1 MPHIL
6 QRLCDLDRRH
16 ITLAHVQQVGRAD
29 QARVGAGQWQT
40 GVAVGLQ
47 QQLRAEEAVV
57 FRGPEL
63 DRRNAADTRVAHQ
76 AGHQRQLA
84 ELALQ
89 RERGLQH
96 HPGGVVLLAGVLPG
110 EGVEGIW
117 NVILGFIK
125 QTRRTGVLES
135 RRGSQTMEW
144 VKSMTDDYIRTMI
157 YSNPRVQKCMD
168 ELSGQV
174 MSGEM
179 PPTLAAKELIDTIE
193 AALKA

>member
-1 MPHIL
+1 MLRYLRPATEGWTTGAYT
-6 QRLCDLDRRH
+6 CSA
-16 ITLAHVQQVGRAD
+16 IT
-29 QARVGAGQWQT
+29 
-40 GVAVGLQ
+40 
-47 QQLRAEEAVV
+47 
-57 FRGPEL
+57 
-63 DRRNAADTRVAHQ
+63 
-76 AGHQRQLA
+76 
-84 ELALQ
+84 
-89 RERGLQH
+89 
-96 HPGGVVLLAGVLPG
+96 G

-168 ELSGQV
+168 ELSEQV

>member
-1 MPHIL
+1 MDH
-6 QRLCDLDRRH
+6 RRTF
-16 ITLAHVQQVGRAD
+16 IAGNFCRQFQIDFGISGDNTNE
-29 QARVGAGQWQT
+29 QAVFISAQYQCFKYLGDIFS
-40 GVAVGLQ
+40 
-47 QQLRAEEAVV
+47 QL
-57 FRGPEL
+57 FR
-63 DRRNAADTRVAHQ
+63 HM
-76 AGHQRQLA
+76 
-84 ELALQ
+84 
-89 RERGLQH
+89 
-96 HPGGVVLLAGVLPG
+96 GGCQIIFVYFIRD
-110 EGVEGIW
+110 EFISH
-117 NVILGFIK
+117 LGFIK

>member
-1 MPHIL
+1 MLRYLRPATEGWTTGAYT
-6 QRLCDLDRRH
+6 CSA
-16 ITLAHVQQVGRAD
+16 IT
-29 QARVGAGQWQT
+29 
-40 GVAVGLQ
+40 
-47 QQLRAEEAVV
+47 
-57 FRGPEL
+57 
-63 DRRNAADTRVAHQ
+63 
-76 AGHQRQLA
+76 
-84 ELALQ
+84 
-89 RERGLQH
+89 
-96 HPGGVVLLAGVLPG
+96 G

-144 VKSMTDDYIRTMI
+144 VKSMTDDYFRTMI